1 MSDRRTDELHAR
13 LEDIDREI
21 LRSVERRARLVEDL
35 IKQRTGNAVLLP
47 IADGAH
53 LAALERAA
61 QGTLPPAA
69 VRAIFEAIDAACR
82 VYEVAPTVT
91 YVGVE
96 GGFGFLAARSQFG
109 ARAELHASH
118 SYLAALDDVSRS
130 RADFAV
136 VPYESLEEG
145 PQFDTIQA
153 IVASDL
159 KLVGERHVAQ
169 ALSLIATSAD
179 VDKIDT
185 IYAVPAHRVA
195 CEAYLAQHHPRA
207 AVHEVRSP
215 HAALEALGSSS
226 TAAAIVP
233 RGTPLASN
241 HASST
246 HGAGA
251 PAALGAGH
259 GAYDFSTLVIA
270 RESIADAGESRVRW
284 SVVSRLPMPRTGNDA
299 TAVVFGIHDRPGALH
314 DILGHFK
321 ERDCSLRRI
330 HSRAVRAPS
339 GWEYLFYAEVGG
351 HVTDRPLT
359 SALEGVKREARTL
372 HVVGSF
378 PVEDPAPPASS
389 HKR

>member
-1 MSDRRTDELHAR
+1 MSDRRTDEVYAR

-35 IKQRTGNAVLLP
+35 IKARTGNAVLLP

-53 LAALERAA
+53 LATLERAA

-69 VRAIFEAIDAACR
+69 VRAIFEAVDAACR
-82 VYEVAPTVT
+82 VYEVAPNVT

-96 GGFGFLAARSQFG
+96 GGFGFLAARAQFG
-109 ARAELHASH
+109 ARAELHAAH
-118 SYLAALDDVSRS
+118 NHLAAFDDVSRS

-153 IVASDL
+153 IIASDL

-169 ALSLIATSAD
+169 ALSLIATSAE
-179 VDKIDT
+179 VDRIDT
-185 IYAVPAHRVA
+185 LYAVPVHRVA

-207 AVHEVRSP
+207 VVHDARSP
-215 HAALEALGSSS
+215 HAALEALAGNP

-233 RGTPLASN
+233 RGTPLSN
-241 HASST
+241 GS
-246 HGAGA
+246 
-251 PAALGAGH
+251 
-259 GAYDFSTLVIA
+259 YDFSNLVIA

-284 SVVSRLPMPRTGNDA
+284 GVVSRLPMPRTGNDA

-330 HSRAVRAPS
+330 HSRAVRGPS
-339 GWEYLFYAEVGG
+339 GWDYLFYVEVGG

>member
-1 MSDRRTDELHAR
+1 MSDRRTDEVYAR

-47 IADGAH
+47 IVDGAH

-82 VYEVAPTVT
+82 VYEVAPKVT

-96 GGFGFLAARSQFG
+96 GGFGFLAARAQFG
-109 ARAELHASH
+109 ARAELHAAH
-118 SYLAALDDVSRS
+118 TNLAALDDVSRS

-145 PQFDTIQA
+145 PQFETIQA

-179 VDKIDT
+179 VETMDT

-195 CEAYLAQHHPRA
+195 CEGYLAHHHPRA
-207 AVHEVRSP
+207 TVHEVRSP
-215 HAALEALGSSS
+215 QAALESLGASP
-226 TAAAIVP
+226 TAGAIVP
-233 RGTPLASN
+233 RGTPLAPAPVPTGTAVSN
-241 HASST
+241 GSSD
-246 HGAGA
+246 ACN
-251 PAALGAGH
+251 
-259 GAYDFSTLVIA
+259 LVIA

-284 SVVSRLPMPRTGNDA
+284 GVVSRLPMPRTGNDA

-330 HSRAVRAPS
+330 HSRAVRAAS
-339 GWEYLFYAEVGG
+339 GWDYLFYAEVGG

-378 PVEDPAPPASS
+378 PVDDPAPPASS
-389 HKR
+389 HAR